1 LGDVWNEATVLL
13 QLAESGQGFVEAA
26 LGGAHEALIEREVFR
41 ESDDQEFVGQGQAGG
56 FYAAV
61 AADAPVVF
69 GDFVDQE
76 FLGRGGGLVLGAEV
90 GFESVEGGGVFT
102 GYYEL

>member
-1 LGDVWNEATVLL
+1 MET
-13 QLAESGQGFVEAA
+13 A
-26 LGGAHEALIEREVFR
+26 LGGGHEALIEREVFG
-41 ESDDQEFVGQGQAGG
+41 EGDDQDFVRQGEAGG
-56 FYAAV
+56 FHAAV

-90 GFESVEGGGVFT
+90 GFGASRAAGSSPGITSCEE
-102 GYYEL
+102 